1 MKMQTNPRRPPKKWM
16 RDCVRGASQSA
27 QNPGAVCGA
36 LWYHKMSPS
45 AKRAALAREGKL
57 QANPSAAPWVLGA
70 LALGAAAI
78 WYLNKDKTASTTTT
92 ATPPPLPPAAVC
104 TVDQVKLTQWGFTAG
119 VVAVQV
125 PTAFPGGTPPMP
137 NQLKAMLPPAMQAQ
151 LDALSSG
158 QAVVVVLQ
166 DGSFWYYANDASA
179 PVRRDD
185 LHADYCQKYGSA
197 TLQGHPINLFMI

>member
-1 MKMQTNPRRPPKKWM
+1 MQENPRRPPKMWM
-16 RDCVRGASQSA
+16 RHCVAGASRSA
-27 QNPGAVCGA
+27 RNPGAACGA

-45 AKRAALAREGKL
+45 AKRAALARERKEL
-57 QANPSAAPWVLGA
+57 AENPNSGLWLLGG
-70 LALGAAAI
+70 LVVGGAAL
-78 WYLNKDKTASTTTT
+78 YFLTRDKAAASTTTT

-119 VVAVQV
+119 VVAVQI